1 MPTDRELAIS
11 PIVQESVQ
19 HNTKVGLC
27 RQIQCCPGSSVK
39 RSSSLAGR
47 MLTPLVVQVITQ
59 LRSLTAALFGIACG
73 ILGLESYYGFAF
85 YLFFTTF
92 TSFLIW
98 ALMCKGRQGD
108 YFQNPLSELWSGD
121 LMGSALGFVLF
132 WTAGYGIVRA

>member
-1 MPTDRELAIS
+1 MLPRILCQE
-11 PIVQESVQ
+11 VQLSYR
-19 HNTKVGLC
+19 TYADAF
-27 RQIQCCPGSSVK
+27 CC
-39 RSSSLAGR
+39 
-47 MLTPLVVQVITQ
+47 VQVITQ

-92 TSFLIW
+92 MSFLIW